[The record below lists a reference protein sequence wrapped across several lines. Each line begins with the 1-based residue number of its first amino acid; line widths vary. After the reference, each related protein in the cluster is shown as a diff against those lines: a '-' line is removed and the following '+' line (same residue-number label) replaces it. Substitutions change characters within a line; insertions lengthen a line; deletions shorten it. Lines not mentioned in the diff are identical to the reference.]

1 MQVYYYMQTMVERYT
16 EFKNFRYNE
25 IMNTILIVEDEPDI
39 LELLEYTLE
48 KEYEII
54 GCLDTSRVKDILD
67 QETIDLI
74 LMDRNLPN
82 VEGSVFIQE
91 LRKLGYSQ
99 NVIYLTAKDA
109 DENILEGFERGGD
122 DYITKPFNID
132 ILKARIKSVIN
143 RTKKNHEVI
152 KVRDIVYNA
161 NQKRF
166 VIGGEDVNLTHL
178 EHDLLLEFIK
188 NIDILLSRDILL
200 ENVWE
205 DSMDVKSKTV
215 NVAIKRLKEKIDPLG
230 NKEYIKSVRGEGYI
244 FHKGAIVC

>member
-1 MQVYYYMQTMVERYT
+1 MQTMVERYT

-161 NQKRF
+161 NQKKF

>member
-54 GCLDTSRVKDILD
+54 GCLDTSRVIDILD

-215 NVAIKRLKEKIDPLG
+215 NVAIKRLKEKIDPKG
-230 NKEYIKSVRGEGYI
+230 TKEYIKSVRGEGYI
-244 FHKGAIVC
+244 FKKSASTC